1 VVFSIGV
8 GIEQNIGG
16 DVMRKV
22 GIGILVL
29 GAVTLIAPR
38 FGYEL
43 VIASKIT
50 ELLNLGKS
58 SDPVGIA
65 LLVIGGLLTAL
76 SFRK

>member
-1 VVFSIGV
+1 
-8 GIEQNIGG
+8 
-16 DVMRKV
+16 MRKV

-29 GAVTLIAPR
+29 GAVALIAPR

-50 ELLNLGKS
+50 EALNLGKS

-65 LLVIGGLLTAL
+65 LLVIGGILTAL